1 MLLVNKI
8 HQIFRLQKSID
19 QEEAMPSVQHGST
32 CGVRLQFPYRFQVIV
47 WNQLLNMCCILI
59 CLTNP
64 ETGRLSNGKCDKC
77 LRIVGVTSGDDID
90 EK

>member
-1 MLLVNKI
+1 VLLVNKFI
-8 HQIFRLQKSID
+8 NSSDYKKSID

-32 CGVRLQFPYRFQVIV
+32 CGVRLHFPYRFQVIV

-77 LRIVGVTSGDDID
+77 LRIVRVTSSDDID